1 MMNFDKII
9 DEANKELVYGPK
21 PKLPEKL
28 EKQIYV
34 IEKVDGFDAITG
46 YRAPTNSE
54 IVDTV
59 NKIIEYL
66 EWEGK

>member
-1 MMNFDKII
+1 M
-9 DEANKELVYGPK
+9 PK
-21 PKLPEKL
+21 KL

-34 IEKVDGFDAITG
+34 IEKVDGFDAVTG

>member
-1 MMNFDKII
+1 MDFDRLI
-9 DEANKELVYGPK
+9 EETNKELLYGPK

-34 IEKVDGFDAITG
+34 IEKVDGYDAVTG
-46 YRAPTNSE
+46 YRAPTNTE
-54 IVDTV
+54 IVDTI

-66 EWEGK
+66 EWKDK